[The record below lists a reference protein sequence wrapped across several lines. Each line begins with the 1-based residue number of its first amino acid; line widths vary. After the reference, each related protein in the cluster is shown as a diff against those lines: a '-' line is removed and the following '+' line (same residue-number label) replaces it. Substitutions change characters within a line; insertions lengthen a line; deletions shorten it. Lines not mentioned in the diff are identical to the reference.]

1 MYICEYIYSTVQ
13 REALSS
19 YAIYICKCKQT
30 CSPFI
35 EAFWYASQFH
45 CESVSMH
52 LTWSLNGCV
61 MARRHGRLTVCLLYR
76 VVVFSWLLIYIEQSL
91 PIASKIKFSVVSHI
105 AFNKL
110 FFFLILILSLLLR
123 FTLPQKCITM
133 RQAWFSSFQFLSL
146 QCNSIKFCCKV
157 RFVLVVIIN
166 VIALFV
172 IAWSL
177 LLPI

>member
-76 VVVFSWLLIYIEQSL
+76 VVVFSWLLIYIEQPL

-110 FFFLILILSLLLR
+110 FFFFNFNFISSSEIHSSSEMHYNAASMIFKFSVSFTSMQLNKILL
-123 FTLPQKCITM
+123 
-133 RQAWFSSFQFLSL
+133 
-146 QCNSIKFCCKV
+146 
-157 RFVLVVIIN
+157 
-166 VIALFV
+166 
-172 IAWSL
+172 
-177 LLPI
+177 